1 MSKKEAIPEHLA
13 AQEAALFE
21 QIQREYGI
29 LDSGG
34 IALLTAACEAAGTA
48 RQCRERIA
56 VDGLLTDAG
65 RAHPLC
71 AVQRDARN
79 SFLACIRQLG
89 LDIEVS
95 GNNVGG
101 QVYNQNASSILKRVK

>member
-1 MSKKEAIPEHLA
+1 MKETPTIPGHL
-13 AQEAALFE
+13 EPPEMALYR
-21 QIQREYGI
+21 QIQAEYGI
-29 LDSGG
+29 LDGAG

-56 VDGLLTDAG
+56 ADGLLTEAG

-79 SFLACIRQLG
+79 SFLSCIRQLG
-89 LDIEVS
+89 LDTEAGGSVGAPV
-95 GNNVGG
+95 GNTNS
-101 QVYNQNASSILKRVK
+101 NFLMKRVK

>member
-1 MSKKEAIPEHLA
+1 MRPTPEHLDPP
-13 AQEAALFE
+13 EADLYR
-21 QIQREYGI
+21 QIQADYGI
-29 LDSGG
+29 LDSAGV
-34 IALLTAACEAAGTA
+34 ALLTAACEAAGTA

-56 VDGLLTDAG
+56 EDGLLTEAG

-89 LDIEVS
+89 LDTEAAGSVGAPR
-95 GNNVGG
+95 GNT
-101 QVYNQNASSILKRVK
+101 NASPLRRVK

>member
-1 MSKKEAIPEHLA
+1 MKLKSATPEHLDR
-13 AQEAALFE
+13 QEAELYR
-21 QIQREYGI
+21 QIQSDYGI
-29 LDSGG
+29 QDSAG

-48 RQCRERIA
+48 RQCREKIA
-56 VDGLLTDAG
+56 IDGLLTEAG

-89 LDIEVS
+89 LDTEGS
-95 GNNVGG
+95 GNIGAPVG
-101 QVYNQNASSILKRVK
+101 NSNASSLKRVK

>member
-1 MSKKEAIPEHLA
+1 MKQQIAPPGHLDKPEADLFRRI
-13 AQEAALFE
+13 QEG
-21 QIQREYGI
+21 YGI

-48 RQCRERIA
+48 RLCRERIA
-56 VDGLLTDAG
+56 VDGLLTEAG

-89 LDIEVS
+89 LDTEVS
-95 GNNVGG
+95 GSVGAPVG
-101 QVYNQNASSILKRVK
+101 NTNSSFLKRVK

>member
-1 MSKKEAIPEHLA
+1 MKLKTSPPEHLGRT
-13 AQEAALFE
+13 EADLFR
-21 QIQREYGI
+21 QIQADYGI
-29 LDSGG
+29 QDSAG

-48 RQCRERIA
+48 RQCREKIA
-56 VDGLLTDAG
+56 VDGLLTEAG

-89 LDIEVS
+89 LDTEAG
-95 GNNVGG
+95 GNIGAPTGNT
-101 QVYNQNASSILKRVK
+101 NASFLKRVK

>member
-1 MSKKEAIPEHLA
+1 MKPKPVPVHLDK
-13 AQEAALFE
+13 QEADLYRL
-21 QIQREYGI
+21 IQSDYGI
-29 LDSGG
+29 VDSAG

-89 LDIEVS
+89 LDTEGS
-95 GNNVGG
+95 GSIGAPTGNT
-101 QVYNQNASSILKRVK
+101 NASSMRRVK